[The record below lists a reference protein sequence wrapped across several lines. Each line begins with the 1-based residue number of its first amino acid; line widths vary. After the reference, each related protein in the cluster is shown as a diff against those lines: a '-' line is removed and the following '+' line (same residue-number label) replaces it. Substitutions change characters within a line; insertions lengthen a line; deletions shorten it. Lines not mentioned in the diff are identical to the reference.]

1 MKDETSDAHPKV
13 QEIRELSVW
22 SEGHVWVSPEQ
33 HGTITAVFKN
43 QIDWIPLNLG
53 SVRPTQG
60 RTLCIA
66 QVLHYSCALVAL
78 APLESCFALL
88 LFVQSTFNPPS
99 RSFLGTFENSA
110 NNLRVMG
117 GEN

>member
-13 QEIRELSVW
+13 QEIRDLSVW

-60 RTLCIA
+60 RTVCIA
-66 QVLHYSCALVAL
+66 QVL
-78 APLESCFALL
+78 ALL
-88 LFVQSTFNPPS
+88 NCSD
-99 RSFLGTFENSA
+99 SFSCSLSA
-110 NNLRVMG
+110 SSFTSGVVRG
-117 GEN
+117 